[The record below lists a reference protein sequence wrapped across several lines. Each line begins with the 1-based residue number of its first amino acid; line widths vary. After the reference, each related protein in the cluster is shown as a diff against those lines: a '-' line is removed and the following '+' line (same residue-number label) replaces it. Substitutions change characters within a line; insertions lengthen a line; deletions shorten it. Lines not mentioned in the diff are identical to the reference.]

1 MVQLNGSYKLEKSDN
16 FDAFL
21 KELGVNFVTRNLAKS
36 ASPTVEVIVD
46 GDSYTIKT
54 SSTLKNSE
62 IKFKLGEEFEED
74 RADGK
79 KVKTVVNKEG
89 DNKLVQTQ
97 FGDKEVKIIREF
109 NGDDVVVTASVDG
122 VTSVRSYKRI

>member
-1 MVQLNGSYKLEKSDN
+1 M
-16 FDAFL
+16 
-21 KELGVNFVTRNLAKS
+21 TRNLAKS

-79 KVKTVVNKEG
+79 KVQTSVTKEG
-89 DNKLVQTQ
+89 DNKLVQVQ
-97 FGDKEVKIIREF
+97 KGDKPVTIVREF
-109 NGDDVVVTASVDG
+109 SEEGLTVTATVNG
-122 VTSVRSYKRI
+122 VTSVRFYKRQ

>member
-79 KVKTVVNKEG
+79 KVQTSVTKEG
-89 DNKLVQTQ
+89 DNKLVQVQ
-97 FGDKEVKIIREF
+97 KGDKPVTIVREF
-109 NGDDVVVTASVDG
+109 SEEGLTVTATVNG
-122 VTSVRSYKRI
+122 ATSVRFYKRQ